1 MPSGLADKRQALV
14 DELSFIEDPYER
26 FAYIID
32 LGKSHPAVADEFK
45 RPMFEVEGCTSQLW
59 LVPEYKEA
67 KCYFHCNAD
76 AQIVKGIAAVVC
88 NYYSGEAPQ
97 DVVDNEPDFL
107 GELGITQHLSTSRR
121 NGLSLIRTK
130 IKKFAESCLAENG

>member
-1 MPSGLADKRQALV
+1 MPSGLAEKRQALA

-32 LGKSHPAVADEFK
+32 LGKQHPAVADEFK

-59 LVPEYKEA
+59 LVPEFREGL
-67 KCYFHCNAD
+67 CHFHCDAD

-88 NYYSGEAPQ
+88 TYYSGEEPQ
-97 DVVDNEPDFL
+97 EIIDNEPDFL
-107 GELGITQHLSTSRR
+107 GELGITQHLSSSRR
-121 NGLSLIRTK
+121 NGLGLIRQK
-130 IKKFAESCLAENG
+130 IKAFAESCLRDQA

>member
-1 MPSGLADKRQALV
+1 MASGLADKRQALV

-32 LGKSHPAVADEFK
+32 LGKQHKAVEEEFK

-59 LVPEYKEA
+59 LVPEYKESL
-67 KCYFHCNAD
+67 CYFHCDAD

-88 NYYSGEAPQ
+88 NYYSGEEPKEIIE
-97 DVVDNEPDFL
+97 NEPDFL
-107 GELGITQHLSTSRR
+107 SELGITQHLSSSRR
-121 NGLSLIRTK
+121 NGLGLIRTK
-130 IKKFAESCLAENG
+130 IKSFAESCLKDKG